1 MCLWAFICE
10 LVHKEKNTDAASKT
24 KSQPEQKGFCGFV
37 KYSCGF
43 VRFVVKEYFRVTL
56 LTIKTKRKMK
66 KETWKFVI
74 QTILAILTAIA
85 TSFGV
90 TSCMN

>member
-1 MCLWAFICE
+1 MFTRKRTQTRHQRRSLN
-10 LVHKEKNTDAASKT
+10 LSKRV
-24 KSQPEQKGFCGFV
+24 FAVFV
-37 KYSCGF
+37 KYSCRF

-74 QTILAILTAIA
+74 QTILAVLSAIA
-85 TSFGV
+85 TSLGV
-90 TSCMN
+90 TSCMVH